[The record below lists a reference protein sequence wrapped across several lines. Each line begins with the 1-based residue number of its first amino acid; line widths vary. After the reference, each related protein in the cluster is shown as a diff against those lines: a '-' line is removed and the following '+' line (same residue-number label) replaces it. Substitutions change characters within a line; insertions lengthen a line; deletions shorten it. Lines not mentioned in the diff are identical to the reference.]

1 MIKKKKNEI
10 DYKIFT
16 NEILG
21 YRKNIIKKIFDK
33 LDSKKEGFIIVK
45 DIRDN
50 YNAKRKFFS

>member
-21 YRKNIIKKIFDK
+21 ELGDRKNIIKKKYLKK
-33 LDSKKEGFIIVK
+33 LGIKKEGFITVK
-45 DIRDN
+45 I
-50 YNAKRKFFS
+50 